1 MKFSIKE
8 FFSKCDKIRRKLR
21 IWSHL
26 QKKPSIEDYIFCAV
40 LYQQDPFK
48 NTHRL
53 IYLHTLFI
61 KLMFMSI
68 CKVQM
73 TFDARAFFKSTQ

>member
-1 MKFSIKE
+1 MKFSIKD

-40 LYQQDPFK
+40 LCQQDPFK

-73 TFDARAFFKSTQ
+73 TFDVRAFFKSTQ